1 MTTNRQ
7 NSRRNSFSYDFR
19 ARKKPISKVIKGLPV
34 DYKDVDVLIS
44 YVSDRAKISSAY
56 RVGNDAKD
64 HRSLTTAIKRARY
77 MALLPISHDHELVR
91 NFIEEST
98 EETKAEESTEET
110 KAEESTE
117 ETKAEEST
125 EETKAEESTE
135 ESTEETK
142 AEESTEETKAEE
154 STEETKSEDS

>member
-98 EETKAEESTEET
+98 YKIISKNIYGGEINIRTNIDLEYLDSNYEIFAKNDEILIKAANQIGKYLS
-110 KAEESTE
+110 
-117 ETKAEEST
+117 
-125 EETKAEESTE
+125 
-135 ESTEETK
+135 
-142 AEESTEETKAEE
+142 
-154 STEETKSEDS
+154 